1 MFFFYCRYLATGES
15 FKSLSFTFRMGAT
28 TVGIIVKETVE
39 VIWNILQPVHVPV
52 PTEDDFI
59 KISADYMD
67 IWNFPNCVGALDGK
81 HVKIKCPSHSGSM
94 FYNYKKFFSI
104 VLQAVCD
111 ANYKFSVIE
120 VGGYGRQSD
129 GGTFQS
135 SALFKLLSKK
145 QLNIPTE
152 QCLPH
157 TQIRMP
163 FVFIADEAYP
173 LQENLL
179 KPYSRQ
185 TLNPE
190 KLYFNQRLSRARK
203 TIECSFGILYA
214 KWRLLPKA
222 IETDEQHADVI
233 IKTICVLH
241 NIIMDKE
248 GFERHLKLITE
259 TTTNN
264 NFARPNWNARGR
276 VPNQAIF
283 IRDTFKDYL
292 NTFPIQYQ

>member
-1 MFFFYCRYLATGES
+1 
-15 FKSLSFTFRMGAT
+15 MGAT
-28 TVGIIVKETVE
+28 TVGKIVKETVG
-39 VIWNILQPVHVPV
+39 VMWNVLQPIHLPV
-52 PTEDDFI
+52 PTNDDFI
-59 KISADYMD
+59 KISADYAS
-67 IWNFPNCVGALDGK
+67 IWNFPNCLGALDGK
-81 HVKIKCPSHSGSM
+81 HVKIICPSHSGSM
-94 FYNYKKFFSI
+94 FFNYKKFFSI

-111 ANYKFSVIE
+111 ANYRFSVVE

-157 TQIRMP
+157 TEISMP

-190 KLYFNQRLSRARK
+190 RLYFNQRLSRARK

-214 KWRLLPKA
+214 KWRILSKA
-222 IETDEQHADVI
+222 IETDEKTADI
-233 IKTICVLH
+233 LIKTICVLH
-241 NIIMDKE
+241 NIIIDTE
-248 GFERHLKLITE
+248 GFERHLNIITE
-259 TTTNN
+259 SATNN
-264 NFARPNWNARGR
+264 NFVRPTLNARGR
-276 VPNQAIF
+276 VSNRAIF
-283 IRDTFKDYL
+283 VRDAFKDYL
-292 NTFPIQYQ
+292 NAFPIQY